1 MDIKE
6 SIWYKN
12 RLLALVQENN
22 DYYLFYAI
30 TNYPKLEIQ
39 EETQTINN
47 IVTFTKSVSG
57 EVKLPL
63 VSGNNNSILN
73 LIKLQNASEYET
85 IVSVLK
91 AIL

>member
-30 TNYPKLEIQ
+30 TDCPKLEIQ

-47 IVTFTKSVSG
+47 IVTFAKSVSG

-63 VSGNNNSILN
+63 VSGNNHSILTFV
-73 LIKLQNASEYET
+73 KLQNASEYET